1 MAPIAKRVMGC
12 ETFIEHLRLKLCE
25 VGDVGAISKENA
37 GDGEQ
42 TSGSVAAQSSREL
55 YETGMNVMLRAQPGS
70 KNTTETMNS
79 GSWNLNGCAWNGGE
93 RRVLDGRV
101 QSSMRGGGR

>member
-1 MAPIAKRVMGC
+1 MGC

-42 TSGSVAAQSSREL
+42 TSDSVAAQSSREL
-55 YETGMNVMLRAQPGS
+55 YETGMNVMVRAQLGS

-79 GSWNLNGCAWNGGE
+79 DSEHLNGCAWSVEARRVFDGGVQRRMSGGE
-93 RRVLDGRV
+93 
-101 QSSMRGGGR
+101 S